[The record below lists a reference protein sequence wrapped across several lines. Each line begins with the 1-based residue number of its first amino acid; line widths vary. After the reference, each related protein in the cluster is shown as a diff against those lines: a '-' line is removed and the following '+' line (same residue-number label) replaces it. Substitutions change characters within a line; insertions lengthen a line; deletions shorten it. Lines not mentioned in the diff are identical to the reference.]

1 MHGNGKALS
10 HQRRR
15 RRDTVR
21 PAESGPGTA
30 RLGLAAWPSCSVGWR
45 CLPVYFSLPLHHYR
59 SPSRALYVHLVDD
72 CGEPAGGRESGSR
85 SFLFLTQKFSVPRQG
100 RTVQTFFFLLNR
112 EPCKLLM
119 TGPKSFKCCPKCA
132 YGKVYCRKV
141 FGRVSLSTSRALG
154 SQSDT
159 CHGSPLGV
167 THFFALVPV
176 VDVIDSNLR

>member
-1 MHGNGKALS
+1 VTHAWLGSDTHGSTIDRSILSEPAEAPMHGNGKALS

-100 RTVQTFFFLLNR
+100 RTVQTFFF
-112 EPCKLLM
+112 
-119 TGPKSFKCCPKCA
+119 F
-132 YGKVYCRKV
+132 
-141 FGRVSLSTSRALG
+141 
-154 SQSDT
+154 
-159 CHGSPLGV
+159 
-167 THFFALVPV
+167 
-176 VDVIDSNLR
+176 